1 MACIRS
7 DESDDEDDDEAELQ
21 AELARIKAE
30 REQAQARKVQE
41 DMEME
46 QRVKRDNAMK
56 NNPLAM
62 IEENSAKVTV
72 TVSLATFR
80 ASWVFILCL
89 RVRSTL
95 YSWPTTEIVTL
106 PTLFPVQIKRRWND
120 DVVFRNQARD
130 EPEQKKRFINDTIR
144 SDFHRNFIKKFM
156 K

>member
-1 MACIRS
+1 MACFRS

-80 ASWVFILCL
+80 PSWVFILCP

-95 YSWPTTEIVTL
+95 CS
-106 PTLFPVQIKRRWND
+106 
-120 DVVFRNQARD
+120 
-130 EPEQKKRFINDTIR
+130 
-144 SDFHRNFIKKFM
+144 
-156 K
+156 